1 MARGQIGNIPAP
13 NIFNTFSDGF
23 RWTFAIF
30 TKIAIRNFANN
41 AIVSSL
47 FYNSA

>member
-13 NIFNTFSDGF
+13 NIFNTFSNG
-23 RWTFAIF
+23 FAIF